1 MKKSDR
7 YLKIVE
13 WSEEDKCYVGRAPGL
28 AFGGVHG
35 KDEKKVY
42 EELCDV
48 VDEWIKI
55 YEEEGTPLP
64 PATAGKRY
72 SGKFNLRVGE
82 ELHER
87 LAIESMKVSESLN
100 TFNQVSERL
109 EDFFRSSITCRNASL
124 TASDV
129 GNCLATSGSSTT
141 TFVPSANFFAYLPRT
156 PLEKL
161 YSSFISSV

>member
-1 MKKSDR
+1 MKKSDQ

-13 WSEEDKCYVGRAPGL
+13 WSEEDQCYIGRVPGL
-28 AFGGVHG
+28 AYGGVHG
-35 KDEKKVY
+35 KNEKKVY

-64 PATAGKRY
+64 PATAGKSY

-87 LAIESMKVSESLN
+87 LVIESMKVSESLN
-100 TFNQVSERL
+100 TYCVKVLRK
-109 EDFFRSSITCRNASL
+109 
-124 TASDV
+124 DV
-129 GNCLATSGSSTT
+129 GS
-141 TFVPSANFFAYLPRT
+141 
-156 PLEKL
+156 
-161 YSSFISSV
+161 